1 MTFRPAK
8 RAESREGLKIP
19 RAPKTLDDAV
29 RLAAWAA
36 VQVARGN
43 ISHNDARA
51 ITDALKEFRELLSV
65 RDARQE
71 AETLRRQIA
80 ELRER
85 VGGSST
91 A

>member
-1 MTFRPAK
+1 MHVRQA
-8 RAESREGLKIP
+8 GL
-19 RAPKTLDDAV
+19 RG
-29 RLAAWAA
+29 RA

-51 ITDALKEFRELLSV
+51 ITDALKEFRELLGV

-71 AETLRRQIA
+71 AEALRRQIA

-85 VGGSST
+85 VSEP
-91 A
+91 ARA